1 MGVFRSITDTFT
13 DRVFMRKTMY
23 IALPVA
29 MQQLLNT
36 VVNMIDTLMIGR
48 LGEISIAAVGLANKV
63 FFVFA
68 LLVFGISSGASVLGA
83 QFFGAGDRPN
93 VKRTLGVSLVI
104 GLAGSLLFVLFVRLS
119 PVGVMGIFTPSPE
132 TKAIGAA
139 YLAIA
144 CISYPF
150 TAVSTIYVSLLRS
163 VNRVKIAVASS
174 VMAICVNVSL
184 NYILIFGKL
193 GMPAMGVEGA
203 ALATLIARVME
214 AAVILG
220 YTYFGRTELAAGFRE
235 LLSLNRAFLKKY
247 ADTTLPVIANEFMW
261 GLGTTVYSMA
271 YGRMGDLAVAAI
283 TVAQT
288 IQDLVFVMIHG
299 LGAATAVILGNS
311 MGADRLSEAEVYAR
325 KFIVLQFGVSL
336 ALAAFCLLIRGPL
349 IGFYNLTPEVA
360 RSVSLCLVVFSM
372 ILIFKVFCNV
382 QIVGILRSGGDTRFC
397 LFADVTSVWLIG
409 VPMAFFGGL
418 YLKLPI
424 HLVYAMVCLEE
435 VYKSVVCF
443 FRYRQKKWLRNL
455 SVTEE

>member
-1 MGVFRSITDTFT
+1 MGVIRSITDTFT

-36 VVNMIDTLMIGR
+36 VVNMIDTLMIGQ
-48 LGEISIAAVGLANKV
+48 LGEVSIAAVGLANKV

-93 VKRTLGVSLVI
+93 VKRTLGVSLLI
-104 GLAGSLLFVLFVRLS
+104 GLAGSLLFVIFVRLS
-119 PVGVMGIFTPSPE
+119 PTGVMSIFTPSSE
-132 TKAIGAA
+132 TGGIGAA

-150 TAVSTIYVSLLRS
+150 TAVSMIYVSLLRS

-174 VMAICVNVSL
+174 VLAICVNVSL
-184 NYILIFGKL
+184 NYILIFGKA

-203 ALATLIARVME
+203 ALATLIARVTE
-214 AAVILG
+214 VALILG
-220 YTYFGRTELAAGFRE
+220 YTYFGRTVLASSLKE

-271 YGRMGDLAVAAI
+271 YGRMGDMAVAAI

-311 MGADRLSEAEVYAR
+311 MGADRLSEAESYAG
-325 KFIVLQFGVSL
+325 KFIVLQFAVSL
-336 ALAAFCLLIRGPL
+336 VLSAFCLLIRGPL
-349 IGFYNLTPEVA
+349 IGFYHLTPEVS
-360 RSVSLCLVVFSM
+360 RSVSLCLAVFSL
-372 ILIFKVFCNV
+372 ILVFKVFCNV

-397 LFADVTSVWLIG
+397 LLADVSAVWLIG
-409 VPMAFFGGL
+409 VPMAFLGGL

-424 HLVYAMVCLEE
+424 HLVYGMVCLEE
-435 VYKSVVCF
+435 VYKTVVCF

-455 SVTEE
+455 SVTEK